1 MKNVKK
7 YTKQFKI
14 DAVKLVTEHG
24 LKLKLVSE
32 RLDIQLQT
40 LYRWIDEYSQYG
52 DEAFCGQG
60 KELTMEAKLRRKD
73 KEIADL
79 KEELDILKKAAAY
92 FAKKR
97 EQK

>member
-1 MKNVKK
+1 MKKQKK

-14 DAVKLVTEHG
+14 DSVNLVIKQGVKA
-24 LKLKLVSE
+24 KIVSE

-40 LYRWIDEYSQYG
+40 LYRWISEYEQYG
-52 DEAFCGQG
+52 DEAFCGPG
-60 KELTMEAKLRRKD
+60 KALTMEAKLRKKD

-79 KEELDILKKAAAY
+79 REELEILKKAAAY